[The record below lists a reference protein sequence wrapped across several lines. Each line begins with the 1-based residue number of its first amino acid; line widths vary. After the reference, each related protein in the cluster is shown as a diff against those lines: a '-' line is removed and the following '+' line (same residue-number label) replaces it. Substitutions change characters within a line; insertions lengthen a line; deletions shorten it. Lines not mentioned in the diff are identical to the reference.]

1 MLDWIV
7 DCGYAPHLIVDAS
20 SDAVQ
25 VPRQFVK
32 EGRIVLNI
40 SASATQSFQI
50 GAAAVEFSARFS
62 GVSHRI
68 RVPVEHVLG
77 IYARETGRAWC
88 SRKSRAVMP
97 ACDECIRRRQ
107 RRSTRAAS
115 AGARPSEAPQPE
127 SRQVTTGPQRS
138 AALNAWRIQLMA
150 KPLASGFRSST
161 SKRSA
166 HLARSGCVAS
176 RVPRRA
182 LDLALLA
189 PVHTGRTASII
200 APRPQAHFG
209 NDHDAVAGLR
219 HEVDLAGTQR

>member
-7 DCGYAPHLIVDAS
+7 DCGYAPHLIVDAT

-77 IYARETGRAWC
+77 IYARETGQGMVFTEEAGHLPGEANT
-88 SRKSRAVMP
+88 SGGGDEDPPEPTTP
-97 ACDECIRRRQ
+97 APDRPR
-107 RRSTRAAS
+107 
-115 AGARPSEAPQPE
+115 RPSLK
-127 SRQVTTGPQRS
+127 VV
-138 AALNAWRIQLMA
+138 
-150 KPLASGFRSST
+150 K
-161 SKRSA
+161 
-166 HLARSGCVAS
+166 
-176 RVPRRA
+176 
-182 LDLALLA
+182 
-189 PVHTGRTASII
+189 
-200 APRPQAHFG
+200 
-209 NDHDAVAGLR
+209 
-219 HEVDLAGTQR
+219 